1 MVNRLG
7 RKKVKQ
13 FSGPGTK
20 TASIPLKN
28 PEGVR
33 EEEKAGD
40 VEGKPE
46 ARGGGERADGEET
59 E

>member
-1 MVNRLG
+1 MG

-13 FSGPGTK
+13 FSAPCSE

-33 EEEKAGD
+33 GKKKQDWDERCRLSGEEK
-40 VEGKPE
+40 
-46 ARGGGERADGEET
+46 
-59 E
+59 